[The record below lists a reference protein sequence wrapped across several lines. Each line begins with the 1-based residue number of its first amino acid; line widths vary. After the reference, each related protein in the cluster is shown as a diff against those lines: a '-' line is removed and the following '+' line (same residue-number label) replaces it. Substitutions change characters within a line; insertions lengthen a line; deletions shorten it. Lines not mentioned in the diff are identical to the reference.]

1 MKKLL
6 LFILVLTA
14 LPLSASEQRTSIPL
28 DNSPSLGP
36 LNAPV
41 TIVEFIDFQ

>member
-6 LFILVLTA
+6 LFILVFA
-14 LPLSASEQRTSIPL
+14 ASPLSAAEQRAFIPL

-41 TIVEFIDFQ
+41 TIVEFLDFQ